1 MTNLTKNK
9 ITISTIINFIREA
22 MRRNMIVFI
31 PTFIPTFSC
40 YKYTFAV
47 DKGRDFIQFYINNE
61 EGIIA
66 ITSNDKGYTSINI
79 NINERDSIN
88 LDTLELDIKEY
99 NEEKVLNN
107 FNNFFNDIV
116 EKPTNIDDLN
126 DDED

>member
-9 ITISTIINFIREA
+9 ITISAIINFIHEA
-22 MRRNMIVFI
+22 MRRNMEV
-31 PTFIPTFSC
+31 FIPTFSC
-40 YKYTFAV
+40 YNYVFAI
-47 DKGRDFIQFYINNE
+47 DKGEDLIQFFIDNE
-61 EGIIA
+61 KGKII
-66 ITSNDKGYTSINI
+66 ITSTDKGYISVNI
-79 NINERDSIN
+79 NINERDSID
-88 LDTLELDIKEY
+88 LQTLILDINEY

>member
-9 ITISTIINFIREA
+9 ITINDIINFIHEA
-22 MRRNMIVFI
+22 MRRNMVV
-31 PTFIPTFSC
+31 FIPTFSC
-40 YKYTFAV
+40 YNYTFAI
-47 DKGRDFIQFYINNE
+47 DKGKDLIEFFIGNE
-61 EGIIA
+61 KII
-66 ITSNDKGYTSINI
+66 ITSTDKGYISVNV
-79 NINERDSIN
+79 NINERDSID
-88 LDTLELDIKEY
+88 LETLILDINEY

>member
-9 ITISTIINFIREA
+9 ITINAIINFIHEA
-22 MRRNMIVFI
+22 MRRNMIV
-31 PTFIPTFSC
+31 FIPTFSC

-47 DKGRDFIQFYINNE
+47 DKGRDLIQFFIDNE

-66 ITSNDKGYTSINI
+66 ISSNDKGYTSINI
-79 NINERDSIN
+79 NINERDSIDLN
-88 LDTLELDIKEY
+88 TLELDIKEY